1 MRLSL
6 APLLPL
12 RLAEAKDNVP
22 CRKTPELVERVV
34 LVDLCGVM
42 IVVVVVE
49 FKVMMVGLP
58 DPDRSH
64 SRHRV

>member
-1 MRLSL
+1 
-6 APLLPL
+6 
-12 RLAEAKDNVP
+12 LAEAKDNVP
-22 CRKTPELVERVV
+22 CLKTPELVERVV

-49 FKVMMVGLP
+49 FRVMVGFL

-64 SRHRV
+64 